1 MKLLKETS
9 SSRRHGKWYDDACGM
24 AFALELV
31 GERWSLL
38 IVRELMFGGRRF
50 SDLRA
55 GMPGISA
62 KVLTERLE
70 TLERGKIIQRRKL
83 PPPATVQ
90 LYELTPWG
98 YQSEEAI
105 KLLCRW
111 AVMSSDHDPSLW
123 LSPASLM
130 LSLRTMFDASR
141 AAGITTRGATR
152 VGNDGFIT
160 EVVDGKLHI
169 ERGEPEAPDFVFETP
184 TSNPIVYGAYGK
196 WPLEDLAPMG
206 LVVTGDR
213 DAAQRFFDCFQLP
226 ERFS

>member
-1 MKLLKETS
+1 MELQKETKPAE
-9 SSRRHGKWYDDACGM
+9 RHGKWYDDACGM

-70 TLERGKIIQRRKL
+70 SMERAKIVQRRRL
-83 PPPATVQ
+83 TTPVTVQ

-98 YQSEEAI
+98 YQAEEPMLA
-105 KLLCRW
+105 LCKW
-111 AVMSSDHDPSLW
+111 AVKSPHHDPNLW

-130 LSLRTMFDASR
+130 LSMRVMFVAAR
-141 AAGITTRGATR
+141 AEGVATRGAIR
-152 VGNDGFIT
+152 VGKDGFVV
-160 EVVDGKLHI
+160 EVADGRFHVA
-169 ERGEPEAPDFVFETP
+169 RGEPEVPEFVFETP
-184 TSNPIVYGAYGK
+184 LATPIIFTAYGK
-196 WPLEDLAPMG
+196 IPIEDLAATG
-206 LVVTGDR
+206 LTVSGDR
-213 DAAQRFFDCFQLP
+213 AAAQRFLDCFQLP
-226 ERFS
+226 EKVY